1 MIFLNCGVIHVFFL
15 FSVILRLQVDY
26 EKLTVLSVI
35 LLLFDVTNYATVLWC
50 IVDYVYVRVNLIS
63 SVIRW
68 IAFI

>member
-1 MIFLNCGVIHVFFL
+1 M
-15 FSVILRLQVDY
+15 DY